1 MWENMV
7 GTDRPGMAIYYDACA
22 LGAGYLTLQTH
33 IHNLIHIAFHGKNR
47 YVNAPEYYVILTLS
61 V

>member
-1 MWENMV
+1 MV